1 MPEEGVEL
9 QPKGHLLTTP
19 EILRLARVFA
29 AEGVDKVR
37 LTGGEPLVRKDI
49 VDLCGV
55 YIASRASWASFIYP
69 HQFSGLPYQIYTL
82 LIRFLSCARS
92 RPVSHTRHP
101 PDWNNDQWNQAA
113 QADRRPQGTAAHVFK
128 WKPPGLRAF
137 HPP

>member
-49 VDLCGV
+49 VDLCG
-55 YIASRASWASFIYP
+55 A
-69 HQFSGLPYQIYTL
+69 
-82 LIRFLSCARS
+82 
-92 RPVSHTRHP
+92 
-101 PDWNNDQWNQAA
+101 
-113 QADRRPQGTAAHVFK
+113 
-128 WKPPGLRAF
+128 
-137 HPP
+137 